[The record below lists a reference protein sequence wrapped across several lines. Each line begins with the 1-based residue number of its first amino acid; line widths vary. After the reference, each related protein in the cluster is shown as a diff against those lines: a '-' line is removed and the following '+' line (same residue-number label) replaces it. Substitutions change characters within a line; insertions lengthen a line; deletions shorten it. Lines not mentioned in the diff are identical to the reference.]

1 MVNGRNM
8 TVSCKAYVWPTA
20 YPFIT
25 WKLNNSII
33 NPTDSTRW
41 MTEYLPTNNSER
53 WQFRLTVMNMK
64 TSDSDEIIIRTENAH
79 TSQLVIYGIQNS
91 AQYACSGI
99 NNYGEGGRLIS
110 HITVT
115 DPDNVYQYCPSIV
128 DQFGSDWGIT
138 IENAIAINQCP
149 GDRTG
154 TTSRFCNGNGKWEEP
169 NYSTCVSKDLLILD
183 LQSDF
188 LRNGVEVKDVNSILL
203 DLNTITKPDIRRDL
217 TSGEL
222 EISSNILGNIA
233 YYAKER
239 VNSLSV
245 DQLEHSY
252 AKHSGGNQKAKL
264 DGKIKKFAVL
274 RKEVIH
280 SDELSDS
287 LEQFKYGNVILTV
300 RSRELLEC
308 LQKCTES
315 KEVVERKLQSLE
327 KKLESDG
334 KQLQKKLN
342 CKSQRKN
349 SPTLKIVIGLQPTN
363 VIFHDSLGS
372 SVNLEL
378 GTNNKDM
385 EKMKEVLFIMD
396 RFKINDQAYHEV
408 ATISDTLPELHSI
421 INIRDNMNNNLE
433 IYRTPGNTTGAYV
446 SLRTELRKMMEQR
459 SNIPENIKIKI
470 SGDGTKNF
478 KGITRIA
485 KAVTVYTK
493 AYTYV
498 NDSVFQRT
506 VQKDQLVVQVGKVSQ
521 EDITFPRN
529 RQVLPDW
536 IAESTNQVTLNKENF
551 KGQQPVGYS
560 TTYYRNIS
568 NLFHQYY
575 ISEGVVTT
583 MNGSYD
589 VNSVVIDFSIE
600 PTPTKLQLPLVV
612 KFDHLRSNYSYPV
625 CAFWDFDTLNTP
637 NGAWSLTGSK
647 LFTTSQ
653 GVTICQYDHTTNF
666 ALLMSPEKAPS
677 LHSRVLSKIS
687 AAGCGISI
695 AFLVVTVI
703 IHTILWRHLTRDTRG
718 KKLKRDKEIL
728 LVNLCVALTISYI
741 LFLVGITLTNNKKVC
756 SAMAALLHYIFLV
769 DFAFMLAEG
778 IEIAISIRL
787 VFLTS
792 SRTKWLIP
800 ACWVSPAVIVGIS
813 MGATKLDGY
822 GNSQYCWLS
831 IESKLIWTFVGPVLT
846 VILYLFAVFN
856 SLQGFFIF
864 LFHTVLNQQVRD
876 GIQKMR
882 GMKADKSSTYSQ
894 KDATRESSV
903 PSIEFNDILKTK
915 TQATAPVNGISNSK
929 YSHQNNTERDNEIAS
944 VNSTTPKDVPG
955 PIKNDNTKET
965 KVRNKSRLDKDD
977 QKPKQSDDRRDV
989 VFQRSHTLPSGKQ
1002 NRDAGYINQ
1011 RVQRRSPS

>member
-1 MVNGRNM
+1 
-8 TVSCKAYVWPTA
+8 
-20 YPFIT
+20 
-25 WKLNNSII
+25 
-33 NPTDSTRW
+33 
-41 MTEYLPTNNSER
+41 
-53 WQFRLTVMNMK
+53 
-64 TSDSDEIIIRTENAH
+64 
-79 TSQLVIYGIQNS
+79 
-91 AQYACSGI
+91 
-99 NNYGEGGRLIS
+99 
-110 HITVT
+110 
-115 DPDNVYQYCPSIV
+115 
-128 DQFGSDWGIT
+128 
-138 IENAIAINQCP
+138 
-149 GDRTG
+149 
-154 TTSRFCNGNGKWEEP
+154 
-169 NYSTCVSKDLLILD
+169 
-183 LQSDF
+183 
-188 LRNGVEVKDVNSILL
+188 
-203 DLNTITKPDIRRDL
+203 
-217 TSGEL
+217 
-222 EISSNILGNIA
+222 
-233 YYAKER
+233 
-239 VNSLSV
+239 
-245 DQLEHSY
+245 
-252 AKHSGGNQKAKL
+252 
-264 DGKIKKFAVL
+264 
-274 RKEVIH
+274 
-280 SDELSDS
+280 
-287 LEQFKYGNVILTV
+287 
-300 RSRELLEC
+300 
-308 LQKCTES
+308 
-315 KEVVERKLQSLE
+315 
-327 KKLESDG
+327 
-334 KQLQKKLN
+334 
-342 CKSQRKN
+342 
-349 SPTLKIVIGLQPTN
+349 
-363 VIFHDSLGS
+363 
-372 SVNLEL
+372 
-378 GTNNKDM
+378 
-385 EKMKEVLFIMD
+385 
-396 RFKINDQAYHEV
+396 
-408 ATISDTLPELHSI
+408 
-421 INIRDNMNNNLE
+421 
-433 IYRTPGNTTGAYV
+433 
-446 SLRTELRKMMEQR
+446 
-459 SNIPENIKIKI
+459 
-470 SGDGTKNF
+470 
-478 KGITRIA
+478 
-485 KAVTVYTK
+485 
-493 AYTYV
+493 
-498 NDSVFQRT
+498 
-506 VQKDQLVVQVGKVSQ
+506 
-521 EDITFPRN
+521 
-529 RQVLPDW
+529 
-536 IAESTNQVTLNKENF
+536 
-551 KGQQPVGYS
+551 
-560 TTYYRNIS
+560 
-568 NLFHQYY
+568 
-575 ISEGVVTT
+575 

-846 VILYLFAVFN
+846 VILINFIILILVMKTMFATHAMMDKTTKERAKAGIRSLCVILPLFGVTWVLGVFSVNEETVVFQYLFAVFN

-989 VFQRSHTLPSGKQ
+989 VFQRSHTLAPGKQ

-1011 RVQRRSPS
+1011 RVQRRSQYNINPESNNAYYYDRPFMSYGETRWPYVGSSPYTFGYKRHRRPDKYHHQKGNTFSWSADG